1 MSIERVAVI
10 GSGLMGHGIAQVAAM
25 SGQEVSLIDISD
37 ELLAKAVQKI
47 EGSLNRFSEKGK
59 IKESP
64 EDILKRIKTT
74 TSLGDGLSDADY
86 IIEAVSEDPADN
98 KFVVAAAEAEAD
110 YIVSGDRHLRDLG
123 SYQGIRI
130 LSPDEF
136 LRVLDIGG
144 EE

>member
-1 MSIERVAVI
+1 MLRVVLDTNVIVSGVITDHGAPFRILQRWRGGEFVVITSKPILQEVERVLHYPKIKRKRHLTEENIRNVME
-10 GSGLMGHGIAQVAAM
+10 LLRKYGIVTPA
-25 SGQEVSLIDISD
+25 DIS
-37 ELLAKAVQKI
+37 
-47 EGSLNRFSEKGK
+47 
-59 IKESP
+59 
-64 EDILKRIKTT
+64 
-74 TSLGDGLSDADY
+74 
-86 IIEAVSEDPADN
+86 IEAVSEDPADN